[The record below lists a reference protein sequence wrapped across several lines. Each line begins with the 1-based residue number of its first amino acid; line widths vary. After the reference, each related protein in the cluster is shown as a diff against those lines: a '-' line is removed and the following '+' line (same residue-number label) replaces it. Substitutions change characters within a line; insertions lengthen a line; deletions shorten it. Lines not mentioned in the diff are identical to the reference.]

1 MDDWP
6 ALPYDDWLDTRDT
19 LHMYTQVVG
28 KIRLA
33 LSPFEPEWANVPLY
47 VTARGLTTSP
57 VPDGLRAFFTEL
69 FTAVPDQKFEV
80 LESVPNKRLVM
91 TWGDAVAAADKV
103 KRSRVAIDIE
113 TVGEMVRLT
122 VTHDELSPQMRRD
135 ITNGWPRVLSSLKS
149 FLETGRPLN
158 TWA

>member
-6 ALPYDDWLDTRDT
+6 ALPYDDWIDTRDT

-57 VPDGLRAFFTEL
+57 VPDGLRTFDVEFDFVDHRLEL
-69 FTAVPDQKFEV
+69 RANDGGAEQIA
-80 LESVPNKRLVM
+80 L
-91 TWGDAVAAADKV
+91 
-103 KRSRVAIDIE
+103 
-113 TVGEMVRLT
+113 
-122 VTHDELSPQMRRD
+122 
-135 ITNGWPRVLSSLKS
+135 
-149 FLETGRPLN
+149 RPGPLP
-158 TWA
+158 TSTRT